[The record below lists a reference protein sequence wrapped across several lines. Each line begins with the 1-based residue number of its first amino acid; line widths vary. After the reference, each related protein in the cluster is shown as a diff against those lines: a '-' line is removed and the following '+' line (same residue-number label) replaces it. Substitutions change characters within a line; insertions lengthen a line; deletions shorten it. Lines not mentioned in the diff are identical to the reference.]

1 MDLPVLVRRR
11 ATDEV
16 YDALRSSILDHRFL
30 PGERLLVD
38 QISSRLGVSLT
49 PVRHALQQLAAEGLV
64 DIRPRS
70 GTYVA
75 SLSVNDVSETFQIR
89 RALECLAAET
99 LVERIAPAALKQLRT
114 LVWKLAEPVETDA
127 DRVRHEQNN
136 LEFHRLIV
144 EASGNKRLSEMYES
158 LKAHM
163 QIARVHSVSL
173 DEWVRRL
180 PLEQA
185 EHEEILAAIEAR
197 DRERLISALG
207 SHINRASA
215 ALTETLKKTHANI

>member
-1 MDLPVLVRRR
+1 MDLPVLSRRR

-16 YDALRSSILDHRFL
+16 YDVLRASILDHRFL

-38 QISSRLGVSLT
+38 QISARLGVSLT

-64 DIRPRS
+64 EIRPRS
-70 GTYVA
+70 GTFVA
-75 SLSVNDVSETFQIR
+75 SLTESDVSETFEIR

-99 LVERIAPAALKQLRT
+99 LVDRISPALLKQLRT

-127 DRVRHEQNN
+127 DRARHEQNN
-136 LEFHRLIV
+136 LDFHRLIV
-144 EASGNKRLSEMYES
+144 EASGNRRLAEMYES

-180 PLEQA
+180 PVEQA

-197 DRERLISALG
+197 DRGRLIRAL
-207 SHINRASA
+207 SEHINRASS
-215 ALTETLKKTHANI
+215 ALTQTLKKSHANL